1 MAKKLDPKTISNKL
15 NGKALRDAV
24 KLVEAEDKKI
34 DSKLGEFRAYKKGRD
49 EKKSAIMA
57 EAKENGVPTPVLREV
72 LLTRKRIREQAERR
86 KKMEPEQF
94 DLLAQV
100 PVTIMSEKADTK
112 DAPERDED
120 EKPENVVELRK

>member
-1 MAKKLDPKTISNKL
+1 MAKQLDSKSLSNKL
-15 NGKALRDAV
+15 NGKALKDAV
-24 KLVEAEDKKI
+24 RAVEVEDKKI

-57 EAKENGVPTPVLREV
+57 EAKENGVPTPVLKEV

-100 PVTIMSEKADTK
+100 PVSVMVEKVDK
-112 DAPERDED
+112 SDAPNAKED
-120 EKPENVVELRK
+120 GGKENVVPLRN